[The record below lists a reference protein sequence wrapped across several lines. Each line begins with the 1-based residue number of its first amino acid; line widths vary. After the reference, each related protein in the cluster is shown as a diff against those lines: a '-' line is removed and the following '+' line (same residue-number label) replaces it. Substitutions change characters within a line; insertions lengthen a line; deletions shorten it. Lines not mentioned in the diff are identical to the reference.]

1 MTTEAT
7 RGINLEHTVDS
18 TLVYCQKDIA
28 NDYPLSAVEIKKK
41 AFCVFR
47 LWVKCLNPLNTALP
61 HILKPPGWICGCGL
75 EEFSQIPNLQLGVLQ
90 QAAVYQHYYQTRCV
104 ASPTHPVASTIT

>member
-41 AFCVFR
+41 HSVSLDF
-47 LWVKCLNPLNTALP
+47 
-61 HILKPPGWICGCGL
+61 G
-75 EEFSQIPNLQLGVLQ
+75 
-90 QAAVYQHYYQTRCV
+90 
-104 ASPTHPVASTIT
+104 